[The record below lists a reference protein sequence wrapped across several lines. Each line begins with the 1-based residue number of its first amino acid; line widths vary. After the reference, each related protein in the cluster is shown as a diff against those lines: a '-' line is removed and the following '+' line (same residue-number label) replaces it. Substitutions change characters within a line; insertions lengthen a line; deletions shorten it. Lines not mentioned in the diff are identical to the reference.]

1 MNYLLQCSG
10 RLTAADTCAITTAT
24 DYAATEP
31 LCGTDGTCGA
41 CQANPDGSG
50 GDGTG
55 TGETTGTMGTCFDD
69 ASPMFCCTDGS
80 CNGPGNC
87 P

>member
-41 CQANPDGSG
+41 CQAMADGTG
-50 GDGTG
+50 GAGTG
-55 TGETTGTMGTCFDD
+55 TGVIDGTMGTCQT
-69 ASPMFCCTDGS
+69 AATFCCTDGS
-80 CNGPGNC
+80 CMVSGSC

>member
-1 MNYLLQCSG
+1 MQLQCSG
-10 RLTAADTCAITTAT
+10 RLTAADTCAVTTNS

-41 CQANPDGSG
+41 CQANTDGTG
-50 GDGTG
+50 GAGTG
-55 TGETTGTMGTCFDD
+55 TGATDGTMGTCQT
-69 ASPMFCCTDGS
+69 ALTFCCTDGS
-80 CNGPGNC
+80 CNVSGSC

>member
-41 CQANPDGSG
+41 CQANA
-50 GDGTG
+50 DGTG
-55 TGETTGTMGTCFDD
+55 AGTGTMGIDGTMGTCLT
-69 ASPMFCCTDGS
+69 ALTFCCTDGS
-80 CNGPGNC
+80 CMVSGSC